1 MSHHRHR
8 KQEDF
13 PLRVAK
19 RHIELL
25 NSMPDF
31 IDLSTTQ
38 LWYALPEKYRKHVP
52 SVGFEGNDR
61 MTRAVLIGMLATEV
75 QIASFM
81 GKKFLECL
89 Y

>member
-1 MSHHRHR
+1 MMSQR
-8 KQEDF
+8 KTAQNF
-13 PLRVAK
+13 HLRVAAK
-19 RHIELL
+19 YVDFL
-25 NSMPDF
+25 NSLPDF